1 MTLFEAVILGLVQGL
16 SEFLPISSSG
26 HLALLQYFFGIEGES
41 VLAFATLLHLGT
53 LVSIFAVYYKDI
65 LELVIE
71 LGATIKDI
79 ATGKGPRI
87 NANDTRRLGFLIIM
101 ATIPTGIIGVAFQDF
116 FGDLYLSLV
125 AIGTGLLI
133 TGTVLWVAEKMAQG
147 HKNIRQ
153 MKFRDAFLVGVFQS
167 IALIPGISR
176 SGSTIVGGLFSGVK
190 REVAVKF
197 AFLISIP
204 SVLGAVVL
212 EAPSAFKDGMDAS
225 LVVPILVGVVI
236 AAVSGFIA
244 IKTMIK
250 VVSDKKLYYFSFYT
264 WILGA
269 LVLAYYFVMN

>member
-1 MTLFEAVILGLVQGL
+1 MTLFEAIILGLVQGL

-53 LVSIFAVYYKDI
+53 LLSIFAVYYKDI
-65 LELVIE
+65 LELILE

-79 ATGKGPRI
+79 ATGRGPRI
-87 NANDTRRLGFLIIM
+87 NANETRRLGFLIIM

-125 AIGTGLLI
+125 AIGVGLLV

-212 EAPSAFKDGMDAS
+212 EAPAAFKDGMEAS
-225 LVVPILVGVVI
+225 LVIPIVVGVII

-250 VVSDKKLYYFSFYT
+250 VVSNKKLYYFSFYT
-264 WILGA
+264 WIVGA
-269 LVLAYYFVMN
+269 LVLAYYFFIN